1 MKLERGDKR
10 SLLDVVRAGSF
21 YLVLVGLV
29 LCVVGVIFV
38 ALMWRSFDRASDQ
51 RAWTEVQATIIES
64 RVDQRQIG
72 VQVKVEYGFFVA
84 YGYSYE
90 GVPFTS
96 ERYSL
101 RGSPWSSSIERS
113 QRRVDQF
120 PVGSEVTC
128 FVDPGD
134 PAFSVLKLDSKA
146 PGYSLWFPAIFII
159 GGIGM
164 IVGAI
169 RGDLI
174 LKRSQEPSG

>member
-1 MKLERGDKR
+1 LKLERVGKK
-10 SLLDVVRAGSF
+10 SLLHVVRAGSF
-21 YLVLVGLV
+21 YLVLVGLS
-29 LCVVGVIFV
+29 LCVAGVVFV

-51 RAWTEVQATIIES
+51 RAWTEVQSTIIES

-72 VQVKVEYGFFVA
+72 SEVEVEHGFFVA

-90 GVPFTS
+90 GVAYTS

-101 RGSPWSSSIERS
+101 RGSPWSSSMERS

-120 PVGSEVTC
+120 PVGSVVTC
-128 FVDPGD
+128 FVDPVD

-159 GGIGM
+159 GGLGM

-174 LKRSQEPSG
+174 LKRSQVTKD